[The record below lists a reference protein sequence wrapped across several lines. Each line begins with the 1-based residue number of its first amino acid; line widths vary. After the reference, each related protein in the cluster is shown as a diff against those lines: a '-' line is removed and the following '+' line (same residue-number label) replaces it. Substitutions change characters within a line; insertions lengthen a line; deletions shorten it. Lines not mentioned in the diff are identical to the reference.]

1 MQCIRQKMWKVALY
15 KRVDVS
21 YPFSRDISTSPRG
34 ILLFA
39 VNQNHSSVRWVHFD
53 PDRNT
58 FSWYFVRLLSTFS
71 QRFSLGKERLSG
83 REETFSER
91 VSSTL
96 LRIPSDEWPY
106 YRALI
111 SPVSEVTFTCT
122 QGRDLRCEPWNL
134 CANDAVWCWIIGA
147 LPSTAFERP
156 RNMHGLQEIVESPV
170 SIGPQVRL
178 GSKDKDNAVNKIKAK
193 MLMKL

>member
-1 MQCIRQKMWKVALY
+1 MFLTL
-15 KRVDVS
+15 S
-21 YPFSRDISTSPRG
+21 LRDIPTSPCG

-58 FSWYFVRLLSTFS
+58 FSWYFVHLLSTFS
-71 QRFSLGKERLSG
+71 QRFSVGKERLSG
-83 REETFSER
+83 RKETFWER

-96 LRIPSDEWPY
+96 LRIPSDERPY

-134 CANDAVWCWIIGA
+134 CANDAAWCWIIGA

-156 RNMHGLQEIVESPV
+156 RNMHELQGITSFDRSP
-170 SIGPQVRL
+170 G
-178 GSKDKDNAVNKIKAK
+178 
-193 MLMKL
+193 